1 MLSVMPTFIFSWR
14 LIDYMGTIFYV
25 YLGQDDPKK
34 STMKKL
40 ERYGLAIQIP
50 LSKIYNKL
58 YLTPYS
64 DSFLINSHRKLFEE
78 KGLVVVDGSWNRI
91 NTIENLKGKNG
102 KKLPLLLPVNPV
114 NYGKPGKLSSL
125 EALAAALYIM
135 GYSELAENVISK
147 YSWAQN
153 FIKTNI
159 DPLNDYMKCTC
170 DNDCIRIQGYYF

>member
-1 MLSVMPTFIFSWR
+1 
-14 LIDYMGTIFYV
+14 MGDIFYV
-25 YLGQDDPKK
+25 YLNQDDPKK

-40 ERYGLAIQIP
+40 ERYGLAIHIP
-50 LSKIYNKL
+50 MNKIYNKL

-64 DSFLINSHRKLFEE
+64 ENFLLNSDKISYE
-78 KGLVVVDGSWNRI
+78 KTGIVVMDGSWNRI
-91 NTIENLKGKNG
+91 NTIENIRAKNG
-102 KKLPLLLPVNPV
+102 RKLPLLLPVNPV

-135 GYSELAENVISK
+135 GYVDLSGEIISK

-159 DPLNDYMKCTC
+159 NPLNDYSKCTT
-170 DNDCIRIQGYYF
+170 NEECISAQESYF

>member
-1 MLSVMPTFIFSWR
+1 
-14 LIDYMGTIFYV
+14 MGKIFYV
-25 YLGQDDPKK
+25 YLNQDDPKK

-40 ERYGLAIQIP
+40 ERYGMAIHIP
-50 LSKIYNKL
+50 ITKIYSKL

-64 DSFLINSHRKLFEE
+64 ENFLINSDKELYERH
-78 KGLVVVDGSWNRI
+78 GIVVIDGSWNRI
-91 NTIENLKGKNG
+91 SSIENMTAKNG
-102 KKLPLLLPVNPV
+102 RKLPLLLPVNPV

-135 GYSELAENVISK
+135 GCTDLTDDIISK

-159 DPLNDYMKCTC
+159 NPLEDYSKCTT
-170 DNDCIRIQGYYF
+170 NEECIAVQETYF

>member
-1 MLSVMPTFIFSWR
+1 MEK
-14 LIDYMGTIFYV
+14 IFYV
-25 YLGQDDPKK
+25 YMNQDDPKK

-40 ERYGLAIQIP
+40 ERYGLAIHIP
-50 LSKIYNKL
+50 IYKIYSKL

-64 DSFLINSHRKLFEE
+64 ENFILNTDKELYKRHGI
-78 KGLVVVDGSWNRI
+78 VVIDGSWNRI
-91 NTIENLKGKNG
+91 STIENIGAKNG
-102 KKLPLLLPVNPV
+102 RKLPLLLPVNPV

-135 GYSELAENVISK
+135 GYTDLADELTSK

-159 DPLNDYMKCTC
+159 NPLNDYSKCTT
-170 DNDCIRIQGYYF
+170 NEECIAVQESYF

>member
-1 MLSVMPTFIFSWR
+1 MEK
-14 LIDYMGTIFYV
+14 IFYV
-25 YLGQDDPKK
+25 YMNQDDPKK

-40 ERYGLAIQIP
+40 ERYGMAIKI
-50 LSKIYNKL
+50 SVNKIYNKL

-64 DSFLINSHRKLFEE
+64 DNFLLNSCRILFHER
-78 KGLVVVDGSWNRI
+78 GIVVVDGSWNRI
-91 NTIENLKGKNG
+91 NTIENFKGKNG

-135 GYSELAENVISK
+135 GYIELAEQVISK

-153 FIKTNI
+153 FINTNI
-159 DPLNDYMKCTC
+159 EPLNDYMKC
-170 DNDCIRIQGYYF
+170 NSNEDCIEAQDNYF

>member
-1 MLSVMPTFIFSWR
+1 MEK
-14 LIDYMGTIFYV
+14 IFYV
-25 YLGQDDPKK
+25 YLSQDDPKK

-40 ERYGLAIQIP
+40 ERYGLAIEIP
-50 LSKIYNKL
+50 LNKIYNKL

-64 DSFLINSHRKLFEE
+64 DNFLLNSNRILFED
-78 KGLVVVDGSWNRI
+78 KGIVVIDGSWNRI
-91 NTIENLKGKNG
+91 NTIENIKGKNG

-135 GYSELAENVISK
+135 GYSELAGDVISK

-159 DPLNDYMKCTC
+159 NPLNDYMKCNS
-170 DNDCIRIQGYYF
+170 DEECIQVQDSYF

>member
-1 MLSVMPTFIFSWR
+1 MEK
-14 LIDYMGTIFYV
+14 IFYV
-25 YLGQDDPKK
+25 YMNQDDPKK

-40 ERYGLAIQIP
+40 ERYGLAIHIP
-50 LSKIYNKL
+50 INKIYSKL

-64 DSFLINSHRKLFEE
+64 ENFLLNSDKELYERH
-78 KGLVVVDGSWNRI
+78 GIVVIDGSWNRI
-91 NTIENLKGKNG
+91 SSIENIEAKNG
-102 KKLPLLLPVNPV
+102 RKLPLLLPVNPV

-135 GYSELAENVISK
+135 GYPDLADEFISK

-159 DPLNDYMKCTC
+159 NPLNDYSRCTT
-170 DNDCIRIQGYYF
+170 NGECIAVQESYF

>member
-1 MLSVMPTFIFSWR
+1 
-14 LIDYMGTIFYV
+14 MGEIFYV
-25 YLGQDDPKK
+25 YLEQDDPKK

-40 ERYGLAIQIP
+40 ERYGLAIHIP
-50 LSKIYNKL
+50 INKIYNKL

-64 DSFLINSHRKLFEE
+64 GNFLLNSDKAFYE
-78 KGLVVVDGSWNRI
+78 KTGIVVIDGSWNKI
-91 NTIENLKGKNG
+91 NTIENIGAKNG
-102 KKLPLLLPVNPV
+102 RKLPLLLPVNPI

-135 GYSELAENVISK
+135 GYTDLSGEVISK

-159 DPLNDYMKCTC
+159 NPLNDYLKCIS
-170 DNDCIRIQGYYF
+170 NEECIAVEESYF

>member
-1 MLSVMPTFIFSWR
+1 MVENLDKVKDIIARANRIPVWSLPTAF
-14 LIDYMGTIFYV
+14 
-25 YLGQDDPKK
+25 LG
-34 STMKKL
+34 
-40 ERYGLAIQIP
+40 II
-50 LSKIYNKL
+50 
-58 YLTPYS
+58 
-64 DSFLINSHRKLFEE
+64 
-78 KGLVVVDGSWNRI
+78 GLVVVDGSWNRI

-159 DPLNDYMKCTC
+159 EPLNDYMKCTC
-170 DNDCIRIQGYYF
+170 DSDCIRVQGYYF

>member
-1 MLSVMPTFIFSWR
+1 
-14 LIDYMGTIFYV
+14 MGEIFYV
-25 YLGQDDPKK
+25 YLNQDDPKK

-40 ERYGLAIQIP
+40 ERYGLATHIP
-50 LSKIYNKL
+50 MNKIYNKL

-64 DSFLINSHRKLFEE
+64 ENFLLNSDKLFYE
-78 KGLVVVDGSWNRI
+78 KTGIVVMDGSWNRI
-91 NTIENLKGKNG
+91 NTIENIRAKNG
-102 KKLPLLLPVNPV
+102 RKLPLLLPVNPV

-135 GYSELAENVISK
+135 GYVDLSGEVVSK

-159 DPLNDYMKCTC
+159 EPLNDYMKCTC
-170 DNDCIRIQGYYF
+170 DSDCIRVQGYYF